1 MTENRTPG
9 GEGLVGGPDRS
20 WGGRD
25 KAGDGKAILTPE
37 DFVRAIPK
45 TDLHV
50 HLDGSLRLGTLIELA
65 RERGVAL
72 PSETEAGLREQVF
85 KDRYASLDEYLRGFA
100 YTTAVMQDP
109 EALERIA
116 CELAEDNYEEGVRY
130 FEVRF
135 APQLHA
141 HERMHMEDVLKAVD
155 RGLERATR
163 KYNRSPGVREG
174 REPEYAYAITVC
186 ALRFFDARMSPYY
199 REFMRVHPYTRRD
212 RVYGL
217 ASLELAQGAVA
228 IRDRWGIPITGFDL
242 AGRERGYPAE
252 DHWDAY
258 DYAHR
263 NFLKKTVHAGE
274 AYGPESI
281 FQAITDLHADRI
293 GHGYYLL
300 NRRMIKNPA
309 IRDKGEYVRAL
320 AEYIADRRITI
331 EVCLTSNLQTNPHLK
346 DMGDHAFKDMR
357 ALRLSTTLCT
367 DNRLVSNTSVSREV
381 LLAIRHFGLTSRE
394 FKNIIIYG
402 FKRSFYPGSY
412 TKKREYVRKVIDFY
426 EETERSWTPPP
437 DFWPDQERPGV

>member
-1 MTENRTPG
+1 MTPKQRT
-9 GEGLVGGPDRS
+9 
-20 WGGRD
+20 
-25 KAGDGKAILTPE
+25 AIQIDTPE

-50 HLDGSLRLGTLIELA
+50 HLDGSLRLNTLIELA

-72 PSETEAGLREQVF
+72 PSETESGLRELVF
-85 KDRYASLDEYLRGFA
+85 KDRYASLDEYLKGFA
-100 YTTAVMQDP
+100 YTTAVMRDP
-109 EALERIA
+109 EAIERIGY
-116 CELAEDNYEEGVRY
+116 ELAEDNYEEGVRY

-141 HERMHMEDVLKAVD
+141 HEGMQMEEVLKALN
-155 RGLERATR
+155 RGLDHAR
-163 KYNRSPGVREG
+163 KEANRSAGVRSG

-186 ALRFFDARMSPYY
+186 ALRYFNEKMSPYY
-199 REFMRVHPYTRRD
+199 REFLHVHPFTPKD
-212 RVYGL
+212 QVYGL
-217 ASLELAQGAVA
+217 ASLELAQAAVA
-228 IRDRWGIPITGFDL
+228 IRDRFGIPITGFDL

-252 DHWDAY
+252 DHWSAY

-300 NRRMIKNPA
+300 NSRMIRNPA
-309 IRDKGEYVRAL
+309 IRNKSEYVRAL

-346 DMGDHAFKDMR
+346 DLSNHAFRDMR
-357 ALRLSTTLCT
+357 AMRLSTTLCT
-367 DNRLVSNTSVSREV
+367 DNRLVSNTTVSREV

-394 FKNIIIYG
+394 LKNIIVYG

-412 TKKREYVRKVIDFY
+412 TKKRDYVRQVIDYY
-426 EETERSWTPPP
+426 EEVERSWTPPAG
-437 DFWPDQERPGV
+437 FWPHYEQPGV

>member
-1 MTENRTPG
+1 MSAQVNR
-9 GEGLVGGPDRS
+9 VI
-20 WGGRD
+20 
-25 KAGDGKAILTPE
+25 KTPE

-65 RERGVAL
+65 KERGVQL
-72 PSETEAGLREQVF
+72 PSYSEAGLKELVF
-85 KDRYASLDEYLRGFA
+85 MDRYANLEEYLRGFT

-116 CELAEDNYEEGVRY
+116 YELAEDNYQEGVRY

-141 HERMHMEDVLKAVD
+141 SEKMRMEDVLKAVN
-155 RGLERATR
+155 RGLERATKR
-163 KYNRSPGVREG
+163 ANRSPAVRSG
-174 REPEYAYAITVC
+174 LEPEYAYAITVC
-186 ALRFFDARMSPYY
+186 ALRYFNEHMSPYY
-199 REFMRVHPYTRRD
+199 REFLRVHPYTRKD
-212 RVYGL
+212 KVYGL
-217 ASLELAQGAVA
+217 ASLELAQAAVA
-228 IRDRWGIPITGFDL
+228 IRDRYGIPITGFDL

-281 FQAITDLHADRI
+281 FQAITDLHADRV

-300 NRRMIKNPA
+300 NSRMIRNPA
-309 IRDKGEYVRAL
+309 IKNKKDYVQAL

-331 EVCLTSNLQTNPHLK
+331 EVCLTSNMQTNPRLK
-346 DMGDHAFKDMR
+346 DMSQHAFKDMR
-357 ALRLSTTLCT
+357 AMRLSTTLCT
-367 DNRLVSNTSVSREV
+367 DNRLVSNTTVSNEV
-381 LLAIRHFGLTSRE
+381 MLAITCFRLTRRE
-394 FKNIIIYG
+394 LKNIIIYG

-412 TKKREYVRKVIDFY
+412 ARKREYVRKVIDFY
-426 EETERSWTPPP
+426 EEIERSWVPPAG
-437 DFWPDQERPGV
+437 FWPDQEGPGV